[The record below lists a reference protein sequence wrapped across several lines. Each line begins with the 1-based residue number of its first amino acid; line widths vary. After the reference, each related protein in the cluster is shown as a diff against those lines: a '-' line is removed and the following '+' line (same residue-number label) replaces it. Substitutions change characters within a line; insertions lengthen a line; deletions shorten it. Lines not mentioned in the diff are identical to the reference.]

1 MVYQIVYS
9 SVLNADVDIQQVIQ
23 IAREAQDMNT
33 HIGVTGVM
41 AHHKG
46 SILQVLEGDRI
57 VVETLYFDIC
67 SDPRHSQI
75 VQILGQETKSRE
87 FPDWS
92 MGFQDLPDEICDPN
106 ILPLSAKTY
115 KELLPDTASDIIT
128 SISQS
133 FALANNIT
141 V

>member
-57 VVETLYFDIC
+57 VVESLYF
-67 SDPRHSQI
+67 
-75 VQILGQETKSRE
+75 
-87 FPDWS
+87 
-92 MGFQDLPDEICDPN
+92 
-106 ILPLSAKTY
+106 A
-115 KELLPDTASDIIT
+115 
-128 SISQS
+128 
-133 FALANNIT
+133 
-141 V
+141 